1 MRPWCSAVIV
11 LAGCT
16 EVLPRFQL
24 PLDLPGDPKSAVV
37 RAVVDGEAKVVA
49 IDLATG
55 DGADALLDGSYQGG
69 EVELNA
75 FTYEDSLDYVGLK
88 PGLVSF
94 VERGDK
100 LWAPSARLERRA
112 TPLAPGSWT
121 PQGADSALD
130 QFTTTLVRTCTPFH
144 SQTLEL
150 PPSQIRTLLAL
161 GGDRVGLLT
170 RDGLVYT
177 ISFTRTSAE
186 VSTRA
191 IQPNLGDMKAA
202 TFGPDGRV
210 WAEFQLPR
218 GGGIQLLVETS
229 TGGFRPIARRG
240 SSALGTLPLYLLTP
254 LAGDPHR
261 LYGSTATGGLLLY
274 EEAHDRWTKLLD
286 PVREEA
292 EVYCFEKFDEAAPN
306 YFCGGVY
313 FEGSDLLVFDPAGRG
328 SFRRIATDSTTVSGA
343 LLNDPEGAVV
353 TAIGRTKLGL
363 TAVRGTTTQSSIQ
376 YYRDGRWLPWKSLI
390 PTLRMFGIDST
401 GFERTVLVGIRGAML
416 EYFGEEPCTE
426 VIPPVTPLP
435 IGKLVRT
442 DHALVMTYGDRG
454 ALPEKMLVFIYW
466 IDR

>member
-1 MRPWCSAVIV
+1 MRSWCSAALL

-16 EVLPRFQL
+16 ETLPPFEL
-24 PLDLPGDPKSAVV
+24 PLDLPGAPKSAVV

-49 IDLATG
+49 IDLTTG
-55 DGADALLDGSYQGG
+55 DGAGALLDGSYQGG
-69 EVELNA
+69 EIELSA

-88 PGLVSF
+88 PGLLSF

-100 LWAPSARLERRA
+100 LWTPKARLERRA

-121 PQGADSALD
+121 PQGAESALD
-130 QFTTTLVRTCTPFH
+130 QFTTNLVRSCTPFH
-144 SQTLEL
+144 PQTLEL
-150 PPSQIRTLLAL
+150 PPGQIRTLLPL

-170 RDGLVYT
+170 REGQVHT
-177 ISFTRTSAE
+177 ISFSRESSE
-186 VSTRA
+186 VSTRV
-191 IQPNLGDMKAA
+191 IRSNYGDMKAG
-202 TFGPDGRV
+202 TIGPDGRV
-210 WAEFQLPR
+210 WAEFQLPFGR
-218 GGGIQLLVETS
+218 GIQLLVETS

-254 LAGDPHR
+254 LANDPHR
-261 LYGSTATGGLLLY
+261 LYGSTAAGGLLLY
-274 EEAHDRWTKLLD
+274 EEAQDRWTKLLD
-286 PVREEA
+286 PVRQEA
-292 EVYCFEKFDEAAPN
+292 EVYCYEKFDEAAPN

-313 FEGSDLLVFDPAGRG
+313 FEGSDLLMFDPAGRG
-328 SFRRIATDSTTVSGA
+328 SFRRITTDSTTISGA

-390 PTLRMFGIDST
+390 PTLRMFAIDST
-401 GFERTVLVGIRGAML
+401 GFERTVMVGIRGAML

-426 VIPPVTPLP
+426 VIPPVTPLA

-454 ALPEKMLVFIYW
+454 GFNDRIQVFIYW